1 VRLSDLRPKK
11 GANKAN
17 KRKGCGQG
25 SGHGGTS
32 GRGNKGAGSRS
43 GTNRR
48 FGFEGGQMPLM
59 RRVPKRGFN
68 SKFPVLFEIVNL
80 DQLKGFK
87 DQDVI
92 DPKVLKEKKL
102 INSSLKMIKILG
114 DGELKK
120 ALTIKAHK
128 FSKSAIKK
136 IEAAGGKVV
145 IASPEGAKQSPS
157 KEIAS
162 SPLRG
167 SSQ

>member
-1 VRLSDLRPKK
+1 MRLSDLKPKI

-68 SKFPVLFEIVNL
+68 SKFPLLFEIVNL

-87 DQDVI
+87 DQDVV

-102 INSSLKMIKILG
+102 INSSLKMVKILG
-114 DGELKK
+114 DGEIKK
-120 ALTIKAHK
+120 ALTIRAHG
-128 FSKSAIKK
+128 FSKSAIEK
-136 IEAAGGKVV
+136 IQKAGGKAE
-145 IASPEGAKQSPS
+145 IIKEPASV
-157 KEIAS
+157 S
-162 SPLRG
+162 SV
-167 SSQ
+167 S